1 VSILRRLGRGASFC
15 WLPIVQQVTSLI
27 KAQSRGHASPPPF
40 ELLMAEFERI
50 VISEIGD
57 VTVVR
62 FVDRKII
69 DVDNI
74 QQLGDEL
81 MWLVEQEG
89 RRSLL
94 LNFAGV
100 EFLSSAALN
109 KLVVLERKVRAA
121 GGRWKICCLRTEIH
135 EVFTITRLDR
145 LFDIR
150 ADEAEALKAF

>member
-1 VSILRRLGRGASFC
+1 MTDL
-15 WLPIVQQVTSLI
+15 
-27 KAQSRGHASPPPF
+27 K
-40 ELLMAEFERI
+40 RI
-50 VISEIGD
+50 VISEVGD

-62 FVDRKII
+62 FVDRKLI
-69 DVDNI
+69 DTDNI
-74 QQLGDEL
+74 QAMGDEL
-81 MWLVEQEG
+81 LALVEQDG

-121 GGRWKICCLRTEIH
+121 GGRWKICNLRSEIR
-135 EVFTITRLDR
+135 EVFAITRLDR

-150 ADEAEALKAF
+150 NDEADALKAF